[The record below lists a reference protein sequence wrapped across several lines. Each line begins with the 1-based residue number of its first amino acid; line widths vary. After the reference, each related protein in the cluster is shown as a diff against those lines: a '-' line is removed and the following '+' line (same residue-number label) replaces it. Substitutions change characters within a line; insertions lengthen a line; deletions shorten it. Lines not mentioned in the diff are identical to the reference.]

1 MSDPTATA
9 RSRTFSAFDI
19 DANDPDGVLVDRS
32 ELSEEDVAQIDAVMA
47 ALVALRRVEEELSRA
62 AQAFMRL
69 NSTDMRAL
77 HYLIVC
83 EHRGDLATAGSLGA
97 HLGLS
102 SGATTK
108 MLDRLAAAGH
118 VQRHPHPRDR
128 RAVRLSVDPATRD
141 AAMSTMGR
149 QQAGRFRAAARLSPE
164 EREIVQ
170 RFLTDMAREISPE
183 GAEWARG
190 GARGPAAAPSRGEGD
205 HAG

>member
-1 MSDPTATA
+1 MHDATEHRQA
-9 RSRTFSAFDI
+9 SPWTAFDI
-19 DANDPDGVLVDRS
+19 DSNDPHGELVDRS
-32 ELSEEDVAQIDAVMA
+32 ALTPEDVAQIDAVMA

-62 AQAFMRL
+62 SQEYMRL

-77 HYLIVC
+77 HFLIIC
-83 EHRGDLATAGSLGA
+83 AHRGEIATAGALGA

-118 VQRHPHPRDR
+118 VERHPHPHDR
-128 RAVRLSVDPATRD
+128 RSVCLTVDPATRD

-149 QQAGRFRAAARLSPE
+149 QQAGRFRAAARLTPQ
-164 EREIVQ
+164 EREIVE

-183 GAEWARG
+183 GLEWVGSRSDDAR
-190 GARGPAAAPSRGEGD
+190 
-205 HAG
+205 